1 MLAAVN
7 DCNEWG
13 QIVMM
18 DYLVNYIPENSKE
31 AEMIVE
37 RVLPRLSLINPAV
50 VLGAIKVVIK
60 FMDFITSVD
69 IVKHLTSKITQNLT
83 SLISW
88 H

>member
-1 MLAAVN
+1 MLTAVN
-7 DCNEWG
+7 ECNEWG
-13 QIVMM
+13 QIVVM

-50 VLGAIKVVIK
+50 VFSAVKVVIK

-69 IVKHLTSKITQNLT
+69 IVKNLSTKLT
-83 SLISW
+83 
-88 H
+88 